1 MSYIGNVG
9 DSNTSINS
17 DFSKYTYEYIATAGQ
32 TTFTGTDI
40 NSAVL
45 GYTVGNIIVSYGGA
59 DLAFS
64 DYTATNG
71 TSVVLADGA
80 LVGKILRVVAFE
92 AFELADAYTKTQI
105 DANTYTKTQIDANTY
120 TQSQADTLL
129 AAKATVAN
137 FTSTG
142 IDDNATSNAITI
154 DASENVGIGTA
165 SPSYQLEVENDGTY
179 ASLGMT
185 SYRAAASPH
194 CTQYLRAARG
204 SLASP
209 LALTSSDAIFN
220 ISGWGYDGDS
230 FVNSGSIQLD
240 TEGTIADNRI
250 PTYMSFSTHAD
261 SAASGP
267 VERMRIDSAG
277 IVTKP
282 YQAGFF
288 ARRSV
293 GGDNRAVRA
302 QEWAISGY
310 GSYNTG
316 NHFLTSNGRFTAP
329 VAGVYSFAATPA
341 YKQSNINLSWY
352 FRINGGDVAEPVRF
366 IGALNSHSTTGGSF
380 IIKLAANDYVDI
392 NIDNLHHANTT
403 YNYFCGHLIS

>member
-154 DASENVGIGTA
+154 DANENVGVGATSLSNHTNFGHITAGGSSGGMVTNQVNGT
-165 SPSYQLEVENDGTY
+165 DGMRLYST
-179 ASLGMT
+179 
-185 SYRAAASPH
+185 AA
-194 CTQYLRAARG
+194 
-204 SLASP
+204 
-209 LALTSSDAIFN
+209 
-220 ISGWGYDGDS
+220 
-230 FVNSGSIQLD
+230 
-240 TEGTIADNRI
+240 GTILNETRNLPLDFNTNNTA
-250 PTYMSFSTHAD
+250 
-261 SAASGP
+261 
-267 VERMRIDSAG
+267 RMRIDSAG

-282 YQAGFF
+282 YQPAFLVGSSGITNLAVNAYVTVPWNVSEIFDIGSNF
-288 ARRSV
+288 A
-293 GGDNRAVRA
+293 
-302 QEWAISGY
+302 
-310 GSYNTG
+310 
-316 NHFLTSNGRFTAP
+316 SNRFTAP
-329 VAGVYSFAATPA
+329 VTGKYQLAVSLRVENLDSASQYYILQFTTSNRTYRIIFDPDFGQDSAFWDFGLSTLADMDAGDTATVEIHQA
-341 YKQSNINLSWY
+341 SGTAQ
-352 FRINGGDVAEPVRF
+352 
-366 IGALNSHSTTGGSF
+366 T
-380 IIKLAANDYVDI
+380 DI
-392 NIDNLHHANTT
+392 NASANWSFFSG
-403 YNYFCGHLIS
+403 YLVC